1 MFKMHFEISKLILHF
16 QIIQLS
22 KRTWYVGLYSY
33 FNGVFFVWF
42 QTPPGVYCPGRT
54 SLKKFP
60 IDQMNLI
67 AFKFRGEE
75 YVTQNKAIKW
85 SNVSLIM
92 YVVRKDAV
100 HLSQDE

>member
-1 MFKMHFEISKLILHF
+1 
-16 QIIQLS
+16 
-22 KRTWYVGLYSY
+22 
-33 FNGVFFVWF
+33 
-42 QTPPGVYCPGRT
+42 
-54 SLKKFP
+54 
-60 IDQMNLI
+60 MNLI